1 MTYFGFLAGFVVLP
15 ITVLLVWWFY
25 NQRPSKNRFEHIR
38 EFPIGY
44 SFLLLAAIA
53 VLYTTPW
60 DNYLVAT
67 RVWWY
72 DPALVLGITIGWV
85 PIEEYLF
92 FMMQPIL
99 GGLFLL
105 FLLSRRSIRPD
116 REELKSGVRKWSLP
130 LALTIW
136 IVALA
141 FLISGKPSATYLGL
155 ELAWAM
161 PVIILQLIFGADII
175 WRHRRMVLVAVFT
188 LTIYLSLADA
198 FAIQSGVWMINPM
211 KSLGVLLGGIL
222 PVEEFIFFLLTNTMV
237 AFGFVLV
244 WSPES
249 RTRLS
254 GIWQK
259 IKYGQQNPFLRKEL

>member
-15 ITVLLVWWFY
+15 ITVLLVWWFF
-25 NQRPSKNRFEHIR
+25 NQRPGRNRFNHIR
-38 EFPIGY
+38 DFPIGY
-44 SFLLLAAIA
+44 SFLLLAAVA

-67 RVWWY
+67 HVWWY

-116 REELKSGVRKWSLP
+116 REKLKSGVRKWSLP
-130 LALTIW
+130 LSLMVW
-136 IVALA
+136 FVALV
-141 FLISGKPSATYLGL
+141 FLIAGEPSMTYLGL

-161 PVIILQLIFGADII
+161 PVIILQLFFGADIL
-175 WRHRRMVLVAVFT
+175 WKHRRILLVEVLT

-198 FAIQSGVWMINPM
+198 FAIQSGVWTINPE
-211 KSLGVLLGGIL
+211 KSLGMLVVGVL
-222 PVEEFIFFLLTNTMV
+222 PVEEFVFFLLTNTLV
-237 AFGFVLV
+237 VFGFILI

-249 RTRLS
+249 HSRLV

-259 IKYGQQNPFLRKEL
+259 IRLGRHISNLRGEL